1 MNPSKCVVSVT
12 LLHEQRHMNYAELCS
27 QEEYVILSQRAPEL
41 ARDWLQERGIYPETY
56 TQQRKP
62 TMFDC
67 DARKF
72 LTDFCGRGRGSGYVY
87 GRGSGIGSG
96 IGRGRGRGFGYVYG
110 RGSGSGIGSGLGIGC
125 GSGIGSGIGRGRGY
139 GISFNNNHKKHLKI
153 TRTIMKINKNYL
165 IHVGDMHTVVGTV
178 TEMIC
183 PGVWMLANASKV
195 DIENQGDR
203 WHELAAN
210 TNQELRQAARYWHYD
225 GEVSVP
231 HLLAVEWFGDLPYT
245 FKASE

>member
-1 MNPSKCVVSVT
+1 
-12 LLHEQRHMNYAELCS
+12 MNYSELCS
-27 QEEYVILSQRAPEL
+27 QEEYVILSQREPEL
-41 ARDWLQERGIYPETY
+41 ARDWLQERGIYPEVM

-62 TMFDC
+62 TVFAR
-67 DARKF
+67 DAQKF
-72 LTDFCGRGRGSGYVY
+72 LSNFCDWGSGVGFGRGSGRGY
-87 GRGSGIGSG
+87 GFGSGIGSG
-96 IGRGRGRGFGYVYG
+96 SGIGWGSG
-110 RGSGSGIGSGLGIGC
+110 RGSGG
-125 GSGIGSGIGRGRGY
+125 
-139 GISFNNNHKKHLKI
+139 FNNNQKQCLKT
-153 TRTIMKINKNYL
+153 TRAIIKLNKNYL
-165 IHVGDMHTVVGTV
+165 IHVGDMHTVIGTV
-178 TEMIC
+178 TDMIC

-231 HLLAVEWFGDLPYT
+231 HLLAVEWFGDLPHK